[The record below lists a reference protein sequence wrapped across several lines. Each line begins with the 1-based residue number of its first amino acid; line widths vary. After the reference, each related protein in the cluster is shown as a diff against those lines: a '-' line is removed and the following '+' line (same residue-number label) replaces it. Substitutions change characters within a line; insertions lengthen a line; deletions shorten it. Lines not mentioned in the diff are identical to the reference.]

1 MNRSNR
7 RFWTCWGW
15 SIAGAVLAI
24 LGAWV
29 LRDNANWSGGVNAV
43 MIVLPVGGFGLIV
56 GLLWAV
62 FRLIPDR

>member
-1 MNRSNR
+1 MTSANR

-15 SIAGAVLAI
+15 SMAGAVLAI
-24 LGAWV
+24 FGAWV
-29 LRDNANWSGGVNAV
+29 LRDNSNWSGGVNAA
-43 MIVLPVGGFGLIV
+43 MIVLPVGVFGLIV